1 MRNAQLV
8 RILLTSFDFGIYMH
22 VCIYTDTDTNIMNK
36 TREEEN
42 PKSGAVDQKSDKSSQ
57 FGGKSPQDL
66 W

>member
-1 MRNAQLV
+1 
-8 RILLTSFDFGIYMH
+8 MH

-57 FGGKSPQDL
+57 FGDKSPQDL